1 MTRTKEEIYDQDIHP
16 YIAKILDICKE
27 HGIAMVMAMD
37 ISSPERD
44 RLTMGIAQGDQ
55 NGVYRGVLNVMYES
69 LADSI
74 DHVERDFTEPL
85 N

>member
-1 MTRTKEEIYDQDIHP
+1 MTRTKEEVYDQDIHP

-44 RLTMGIAQGDQ
+44 RLTMGIAQADQ
-55 NGVYRGVLNVMYES
+55 NGEYRGVLNVMYDS
-69 LADSI
+69 LTDSI
-74 DHVERDFTEPL
+74 GSVERDYTAAV